1 MIVNEQ
7 QAVVLSVAMLLGIAT
22 ELPENCKLKR
32 VAKNGVIK
40 HKMPDRKIEP
50 RSLNDCLNFDENN
63 RVIQHF
69 IEVLERHFSHCDLS
83 SFYANIKT
91 LKIVERGKNLLDK
104 IDEIIGTEKE
114 GDYSPSSNRIRV
126 FEDEYSSESSKD
138 DTKTHELLHMASSR
152 KGFFSSFCGFYK
164 RIVDINI
171 GDGLN
176 EGYTELLNRQ
186 YFAHYPQDGSY
197 QELQMIAFG
206 LEYIVGYKKMQQ
218 MYFSNDLEG
227 LVQELE
233 QYASRD
239 EILRILIKTDKVN
252 KLGGRGKYD
261 EEEKLA
267 REVRTNISNIAL
279 KKLKKDKEEGKLTEE
294 QFIHALYSRE
304 LYINGYTAYQKHD
317 RESKEILEYAI
328 VEGPHFGHNKKLT
341 PEKYKEL
348 AHKYYES
355 KKGNYQFTSD
365 WQDEDGNTVID
376 DINMSA
382 HNIVVAPLAP
392 REVKEEPSNK
402 LSNTQQE
409 TELNEMFNDAQPI
422 ASQAAAAK
430 EK

>member
-1 MIVNEQ
+1 MIVTEQ
-7 QAVVLSVAMLLGIAT
+7 QAVVLSISMLLGIAT

-69 IEVLERHFSHCDLS
+69 IEVLEKYFSHCDLS

-91 LKIVERGKNLLDK
+91 LKIVERDKNILDK

-114 GDYSPSSNRIRV
+114 GDYSPLSNRIRV

-152 KGFFSSFCGFYK
+152 NGFFSSFCGFHK
-164 RIVDINI
+164 RIVDIGI
-171 GDGLN
+171 GADLD
-176 EGYTELLNRQ
+176 EGYTELLNTR
-186 YFAHYPQDGSY
+186 YFAHSPKNGSY

-233 QYASRD
+233 QYAPRD
-239 EILRILIKTDKVN
+239 EILRILIKIDRVN

-261 EEEKLA
+261 EQEKLA
-267 REVRTNISNIAL
+267 REVRANISNIAL
-279 KKLKKDKEEGKLTEE
+279 KKIEKDKEEGKLTEE
-294 QFIHALYSRE
+294 QFIYALYNRE
-304 LYINGYTAYQKHD
+304 LHINGYTVYQKQD

-328 VEGPHFGHNKKLT
+328 VEGPHFDYNITLT
-341 PEKYKEL
+341 PGK
-348 AHKYYES
+348 
-355 KKGNYQFTSD
+355 
-365 WQDEDGNTVID
+365 I
-376 DINMSA
+376 
-382 HNIVVAPLAP
+382 
-392 REVKEEPSNK
+392 
-402 LSNTQQE
+402 
-409 TELNEMFNDAQPI
+409 
-422 ASQAAAAK
+422 
-430 EK
+430 